1 MTALWPRRLGWT
13 ATLLILTGAVI
24 VTTLLIL
31 EGTVSFGGWKTISGI
46 RETDGSATSFELH
59 YSGGEA
65 ILIERQNGAV
75 TYDARCS
82 GTEFTE
88 RFFDPPDTIVR
99 NGLSPGECF
108 RFATGSL
115 LGSAQVRTLETYQ
128 FKGPTTVAGR
138 PAEVWSQRTDAG
150 IRAVLDTATGLPL
163 EATGPDG
170 ATVVWRYSKM
180 DVVSVEPLPTAQ
192 ADEGSP
198 SVESY
203 QTLPRGQLAS
213 VFKVAELPDRIAG
226 LEYETGFSYLGGQL
240 STPTFYAVWSDG
252 AGRQVQAILAAVAI
266 PPDASLVEDD
276 GRVASLNLREG
287 ESHLQIIATDRALL
301 VEAVRLLRPQELPK
315 LSTSGQ
321 P

>member
-1 MTALWPRRLGWT
+1 MTVVLPRRIGWM
-13 ATLLILTGAVI
+13 AALLILTGAVI

-31 EGTVSFGGWKTISGI
+31 EGTVSFGGWKSISGI

-59 YSGGEA
+59 YNGAEA
-65 ILIERQNGAV
+65 ILIERRDGAV

-88 RFFDPPDTIVR
+88 RFFDPPNTIVR
-99 NGLSPGECF
+99 GGLSPAECF

-115 LGSAQVRTLETYQ
+115 LGSAQVRALQTYQ
-128 FKGPTTVAGR
+128 FVGPMTVAGR
-138 PAEVWSQRTDAG
+138 PAEVWTQRADPG
-150 IRAVLDTATGLPL
+150 IRVVLDTATGLPL

-170 ATVVWRYSKM
+170 VTVVWRYLKM
-180 DVVSVEPLPTAQ
+180 DVVSVEPLPTTQ
-192 ADEGSP
+192 ADGGSS

-203 QTLPRGQLAS
+203 QTVPRGELAS
-213 VFKVAELPDRIAG
+213 VFNVQEIPGAIAG

-266 PPDASLVEDD
+266 SPDAAVVEDD
-276 GRVASLNLREG
+276 GRVVSLNLPEG
-287 ESHLQIIATDRALL
+287 GSHLQIIATDRALL
-301 VEAVRLLRPQELPK
+301 VEAVRLLRPQALSM